1 MDLGD
6 YVRFVFAL
14 AFVLGLIG
22 LATVALKRFGM
33 LPRVT
38 RRKKGSGKPGKR
50 LGIVEIAPIDAKR
63 RLILVRRDDVEH
75 LIVLGIGSELL
86 IESGIAARSEVA
98 PGNGASPKTH
108 DTLAAAEAPPGRA
121 IPETSGRE
129 AHP

>member
-1 MDLGD
+1 MDFGD

-38 RRKKGSGKPGKR
+38 RRKTGSGKR

-75 LIVLGIGSELL
+75 LIVLGTSSELL
-86 IESGIAARSEVA
+86 VESGIPARSEVTA
-98 PGNGASPKTH
+98 RDGASPKGD
-108 DTLAAAEAPPGRA
+108 DTLAAAEPSLSRA
-121 IPETSGRE
+121 IPETSTE
-129 AHP
+129 ELHP

>member
-1 MDLGD
+1 MEFDD

-38 RRKKGSGKPGKR
+38 RQKTGSGKR

-63 RLILVRRDDVEH
+63 RLILVRRDEVEH
-75 LIVLGIGSELL
+75 LIVLGTSSELL
-86 IESGIAARSEVA
+86 VESGIAARSDVA
-98 PGNGASPKTH
+98 ARDGAPRKDDSPV
-108 DTLAAAEAPPGRA
+108 AVAAPPQDRP
-121 IPETSGRE
+121 IRETGAE
-129 AHP
+129 DLHP